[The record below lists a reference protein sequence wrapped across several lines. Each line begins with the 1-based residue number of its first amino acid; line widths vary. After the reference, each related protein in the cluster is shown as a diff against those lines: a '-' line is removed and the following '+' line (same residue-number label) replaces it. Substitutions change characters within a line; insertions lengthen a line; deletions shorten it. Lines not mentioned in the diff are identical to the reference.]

1 MDYITVKWLHIISST
16 LLFGTGLGTAY
27 FMICAVFTRNAV
39 IVAAVAKNVIIA
51 DWIFTATTVVIQPVT
66 GFYLIFLADI
76 PLTSKW
82 IMWSTGLYL
91 LAGGCWLPV
100 IWLQMRMH
108 KLAVIARESNTA
120 LPSIF
125 WRYFCTWVALG
136 IPAFIALLI
145 VFYLMVAK
153 PI

>member
-27 FMICAVFTRNAV
+27 FMICAVLTRNAV

-51 DWIFTATTVVIQPVT
+51 DWIFTATSVVIQPVT

-76 PLTSKW
+76 SLTSKW

-108 KLAVIARESNTA
+108 KLAVIARENNTA
-120 LPSIF
+120 LPSLF
-125 WRYFCTWVALG
+125 WRYFCTWVTLG